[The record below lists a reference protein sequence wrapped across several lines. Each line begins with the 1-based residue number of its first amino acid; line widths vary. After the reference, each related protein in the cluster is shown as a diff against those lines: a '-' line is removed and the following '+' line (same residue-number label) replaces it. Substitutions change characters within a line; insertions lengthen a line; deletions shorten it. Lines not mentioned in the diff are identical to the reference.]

1 MHAFLKLFIWKLS
14 FGTVSYFCHGLFWV
28 CFIFSALSIT
38 VVYFFSFNLNNLSDG
53 DFFANMVVDAA
64 LAVKYT
70 DQKGQAR
77 YPINSVNVLKAH
89 GRSQKESI
97 LVNGY
102 ALNCVVGSQGK
113 DRVPEILHLTSV
125 LSVFLHGSP
134 CWLCSLQIMWVFS
147 SRTIKQE
154 QNKIPH
160 FTSAS

>member
-1 MHAFLKLFIWKLS
+1 
-14 FGTVSYFCHGLFWV
+14 
-28 CFIFSALSIT
+28 
-38 VVYFFSFNLNNLSDG
+38 
-53 DFFANMVVDAA
+53 MVVDAA

-113 DRVPEILHLTSV
+113 DRVPEILHLHLSPLCLSAWLSLLAV
-125 LSVFLHGSP
+125 LIANHVGF
-134 CWLCSLQIMWVFS
+134 QF
-147 SRTIKQE
+147 
-154 QNKIPH
+154 QNN
-160 FTSAS
+160 

>member
-1 MHAFLKLFIWKLS
+1 
-14 FGTVSYFCHGLFWV
+14 
-28 CFIFSALSIT
+28 
-38 VVYFFSFNLNNLSDG
+38 
-53 DFFANMVVDAA
+53 MVVDAA

-113 DRVPEILHLTSV
+113 NRLRFRNLLCQLSPLHLSV
-125 LSVFLHGSP
+125 
-134 CWLCSLQIMWVFS
+134 WLFVLAAFVANHVGFQF
-147 SRTIKQE
+147 
-154 QNKIPH
+154 QNN
-160 FTSAS
+160 

>member
-1 MHAFLKLFIWKLS
+1 
-14 FGTVSYFCHGLFWV
+14 
-28 CFIFSALSIT
+28 
-38 VVYFFSFNLNNLSDG
+38 
-53 DFFANMVVDAA
+53 MVVDAA

-113 DRVPEILHLTSV
+113 GSLRFGGLCVSSV
-125 LSVFLHGSP
+125 LPLGLSALLFLLAAFIASHLGF
-134 CWLCSLQIMWVFS
+134 QF
-147 SRTIKQE
+147 
-154 QNKIPH
+154 QN
-160 FTSAS
+160 S